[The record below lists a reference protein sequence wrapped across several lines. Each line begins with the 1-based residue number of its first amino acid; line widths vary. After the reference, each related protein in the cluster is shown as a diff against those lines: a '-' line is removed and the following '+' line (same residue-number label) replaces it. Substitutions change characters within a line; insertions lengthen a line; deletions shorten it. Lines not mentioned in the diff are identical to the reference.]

1 MKIKFNGF
9 KAPPYRDHI
18 VVMIAGKYTKLSVG
32 EVVDMD
38 PKDAYALMAGG
49 EFVEVKE
56 SAKTTAQA
64 PSPNRA
70 ILDGKAE

>member
-18 VVMIAGKYTKLSVG
+18 VVMIDGKYTKISVG
-32 EVVDMD
+32 EVLEVKPQDG
-38 PKDAYALMAGG
+38 YALMAGG
-49 EFVEVKE
+49 EFVEAE
-56 SAKTTAQA
+56 EQKTTAQK

>member
-1 MKIKFNGF
+1 MKVKFNGF

-18 VVMIAGKYTKLSVG
+18 VVMIGGKYTKLSVG

-38 PKDAYALMAGG
+38 PKDAYTLMANG
-49 EFVEVKE
+49 EFTEAE
-56 SAKTTAQA
+56 EPKTTAQK